1 MVEAFLTAAFK
12 DKERV
17 KALGAK
23 WDPDQRKWYVPSGLD
38 LAPFT
43 AWLPAEAGQ
52 GTVVP
57 STAGSVAV
65 ASEPTSTGLAV
76 ARKGTPLSE
85 LLAGVAQSVAQA
97 FKAGVWTMV
106 EVVDTRLSNGHV
118 YIEVSERNSSGS
130 VLAKANAVIWGS
142 TASRILP
149 EFERATGAKLAPG
162 IKLLVRAR
170 PVFKAQYGFSLEI
183 DAIDPEYTLGDLEAK
198 KRALRE
204 RLKREQL
211 FDLNKQLPAP
221 WDFRAVLV
229 VAPLGGAGLGDFSK
243 EADRL
248 AQFAVCRFAY
258 VHSRFQGEGAAG
270 EILEALL
277 AGLAQFPEG
286 QPPDAV
292 VLIRGGGAVNDLA
305 WLNDYALARFI
316 CESLVPVLTGIGHER
331 DSTVLD
337 EVAHTCYDT
346 PSKVIAAIEQLVSLR
361 AREARMAF
369 DGIVSQG
376 GRDIDRVRTSI
387 ERLDREVKAAA
398 SSTLASARAQCSQL
412 MANLRLDSV
421 RAVHRAASEVQEL
434 FGAVRNGAAAH
445 VAKAKHISPAALN
458 AVKAEAFS
466 ALRTAKVRL
475 DATLPALLDRAGL
488 DVRRSRADAD
498 AEFGSVIDRSR
509 QTIRDASLGAQALT
523 REIAGQGPQ
532 KTLGRGF
539 AIVRGTDGKT
549 LTSAESAA
557 SAESIE
563 VAFKD
568 GKVNAAVCN
577 VQLGT
582 PDEVLGKLDSG
593 GK

>member
-1 MVEAFLTAAFK
+1 MGETFLTTAFK
-12 DKERV
+12 DKEKV

-43 AWLPAEAGQ
+43 TWLPAEVKQTALVASTSG
-52 GTVVP
+52 VVADAP
-57 STAGSVAV
+57 EAMSTDVAV
-65 ASEPTSTGLAV
+65 P
-76 ARKGTPLSE
+76 KNGTTLSQ
-85 LLAGVAQSVAQA
+85 LLAGVAQAVAQA

-106 EVVDTRLSNGHV
+106 EVVDARLRNGHV
-118 YIEVSERNSSGS
+118 YIEVSERDSCGS
-130 VLAKANAVIWGS
+130 FLAKANAVIWA
-142 TASRILP
+142 TIASRILP
-149 EFERATGAKLAPG
+149 EFERVTGAKLAPG

-170 PVFKAQYGFSLEI
+170 PVFKVQYGFSLEI

-198 KRALRE
+198 KKEIRARLQRE
-204 RLKREQL
+204 GL
-211 FDLNKQLPAP
+211 FDANRKVPAS
-221 WDFRAVLV
+221 WDYCAVLV
-229 VAPLGGAGLGDFSK
+229 VAPQGGAGLGDFSK

-248 AQFAVCRFAY
+248 ARFAVCRFTY

-270 EILEALL
+270 EILEALM
-277 AGLAQFPEG
+277 AGLTQFPVG

-292 VLIRGGGAVNDLA
+292 ILIRGGGAVNDLA
-305 WLNDYALARFI
+305 WLNDYPLARFI
-316 CESLVPVLTGIGHER
+316 CECSVPVLTGIGHER

-346 PSKVIAAIEQLVSLR
+346 PSKVVAAIEQLVSQR
-361 AREARMAF
+361 AREARTAF

-376 GRDIDRVRTSI
+376 RRDIDQMQTSV
-387 ERLDREVKAAA
+387 ERLDREVKVAT
-398 SSTLASARAQCSQL
+398 SSTLADARAQCSQL
-412 MANLRLDSV
+412 MADLRLDSV
-421 RAVHRAASEVQEL
+421 RVVHRAASEMQEL
-434 FGAVRNGAAAH
+434 FGEVRNGAVAH
-445 VAKAKHISPAALN
+445 VARAKHVVPAALN

-466 ALRTAKVRL
+466 ALRTAKVQL
-475 DATLPALLDRAGL
+475 DATLPALLDRAAL
-488 DVRRSRADAD
+488 DVRRARADAD
-498 AEFGSVIDRSR
+498 AEFGNVIDRSR

-523 REIAGQGPQ
+523 REITGQGPQ

-568 GKVNAAVCN
+568 GKVNAAVRN
-577 VQLGT
+577 VELGT
-582 PDEVLGKLDSG
+582 PDERLGKLYGG